1 MDPPPPKEEWI
12 LNLCSQ
18 TDLLLTCGI
27 PKAMTDWKLM
37 PKSLKHLIEPEEASV
52 NLSFVQNYFN
62 KVCDLFELSR
72 WLA

>member
-1 MDPPPPKEEWI
+1 
-12 LNLCSQ
+12 
-18 TDLLLTCGI
+18 
-27 PKAMTDWKLM
+27 MTDWKLM